1 MKGALF
7 TQHSHKA
14 KRLPPTA
21 KAKSQIDTWLLYQ
34 TTKMNFQSHITQEET
49 TQINQDT
56 KDAVAKITAE
66 ETIKDTALA
75 KAEENNQADLP
86 KKKEKA
92 PLVLELILE
101 IALKNKRKQIGWE
114 EKPAYFYF
122 KQKRHKTL
130 RYAQEM

>member
-1 MKGALF
+1 MAE
-7 TQHSHKA
+7 
-14 KRLPPTA
+14 
-21 KAKSQIDTWLLYQ
+21 
-34 TTKMNFQSHITQEET
+34 IT
-49 TQINQDT
+49 
-56 KDAVAKITAE
+56 VE

-92 PLVLELILE
+92 RLVLELILE

-130 RYAQEM
+130 RYTQEV